1 MTAAVYDLQFMRE
14 MAQHLPYEPLP
25 VPAQTMLRDISK
37 ILPAS
42 TAGLP
47 ARTAATPG
55 QLFGNVKRRQPGGT
69 TAASGAHHPAT
80 PPPTVLTQ
88 AKDDPAAKVRLLLNK
103 LTDKNYDEYCN
114 TVIRTLTLYD
124 ITDANAAEIIA
135 IALSNQF
142 YIKMYARLYAA
153 ILAEPRLTDRFRA
166 ALDRFIDAFKTAIA
180 APIVYVT
187 PNENYDRFCEMNAEI
202 ARRKATTEF
211 LVNLAHTGSIPYTDV
226 FDIARTVLDATAARL
241 YDETAKPWLDDL
253 CEHAFLICT
262 DKEVVGAYQGSD
274 LRDRVTFADSETG
287 AVYNLVGFIGFLT
300 KCSIKVQRG
309 LTSKSK
315 FKYADTFDAMKLVL

>member
-1 MTAAVYDLQFMRE
+1 MTTVYDMQFFRE
-14 MAQHLPYEPLP
+14 IAQHPPYDPLP
-25 VPAQTMLRDISK
+25 APVITMLRDISK

-42 TAGLP
+42 VATSTARAP
-47 ARTAATPG
+47 AASGG
-55 QLFGNVKRRQPGGT
+55 QLFGTVKRRPAGGAT
-69 TAASGAHHPAT
+69 SAAA

-124 ITDANAAEIIA
+124 ITATNAVEIIN

-153 ILAEPRLTDRFRA
+153 ILAESRLTGLFRQ
-166 ALDRFIDAFKTAIA
+166 ALDEFIATFKTAIA
-180 APIVYVT
+180 APLVYVT
-187 PNENYDRFCEMNAEI
+187 PNENYDRFCEMNVEI

-211 LVNLAHTGSIPYTDV
+211 LVNLAHTGSIPYSDV
-226 FDIARTVLDATAARL
+226 FDIMRAVLDATASRL
-241 YDETAKPWLDDL
+241 YDETAKAWIDDL
-253 CEHAFLICT
+253 CEHVYLICT
-262 DKEVVGAYQGSD
+262 DRDVVRAWQESD
-274 LRDRVTFADSETG
+274 LRDSVTFADSGEGGTS
-287 AVYNLVGFIGFLT
+287 YTLVGFIGFLT

-315 FKYADTFDAMKLVL
+315 FKYADTFDAMKLML